1 MSLSQIQDLAIEAER
16 QHGGLV
22 LAAFKIAHDDFMWVV
37 IVDRVAALQ
46 ADGLQSYVVWN
57 YNADARH
64 FENGEYCGGG
74 PIEEKLA
81 DARAEFIRR
90 VGRWFGGPRCKR
102 CGGGVR
108 RSAEIHYDDEVA
120 APIDGSPPVYEGGGP
135 AGGES

>member
-1 MSLSQIQDLAIEAER
+1 MSTRSPIQDLAIEAER

-22 LAAFKIAHDDFMWVV
+22 IAAFQRADHDFRWVV
-37 IVDRVAALQ
+37 IVDRIATRQ
-46 ADGLQSYVVWN
+46 RDGSQSYVVWN

-64 FENGEYCGGG
+64 FDNGEYCGGG

-90 VGRWFGGPRCKR
+90 VGRYSGGPRCQR

-108 RSAEIHYDDEVA
+108 RSAALHYDEEVA
-120 APIDGSPPVYEGGGP
+120 TRIEGSSPAYEGGGP
-135 AGGES
+135 AGGE